1 MLRIALHNRVQHYR
15 DLSKA
20 TKSQLLNL
28 KVVAPFPGDSPQRSN
43 KCKMQLIGKS
53 CSELHCIT
61 ECSIVGFKQSRQ
73 VSSSKFNNGHSPCP
87 IPRGFTFY
95 QVQIQTTTQLEIQIK
110 VKCKREYTDVRA
122 SKFMLNTESVLLG
135 TLLAGIH
142 L

>member
-1 MLRIALHNRVQHYR
+1 MHAPNSIALQSAALLNLSKATKSQLLKVQQWAFSLGAKQAKCNQEKKSMLRIALHNRVQHYR

-73 VSSSKFNNGHSPCP
+73 VN
-87 IPRGFTFY
+87 Y
-95 QVQIQTTTQLEIQIK
+95 
-110 VKCKREYTDVRA
+110 
-122 SKFMLNTESVLLG
+122 
-135 TLLAGIH
+135 
-142 L
+142 